1 MKNQEKFKEIME
13 QLRSQK
19 TSNNVAKVSVQ
30 EKAVGNMNAR
40 SITQGE
46 EEEMY
51 STPLNKSLASLT
63 TYSYQTTPENV
74 MGAVPDSAIIGLML
88 PNYYY
93 AEFRMDLTTVANYF
107 DITEEKLR
115 SCFLVVTPENVS
127 SGYCAFTIV
136 NSVGD
141 TLLTWNNNVGGEIE
155 LSVEDVYNGEQDEIY
170 FKLMPMMGIN
180 GMVGFPICGVALKK
194 NTPFMKNVYYG
205 NESQED
211 CSLQVMDIYVPKNAD
226 GTYKAGTFPAVITI
240 HGGAWRGGS
249 KEDYNYMTEYITNT
263 CNCVHVNM
271 NYRLTTGSPGGNNI
285 TYVDMLKDI
294 QSVIE
299 YLNTYWNSY
308 HIDTSKIALMGYSAG
323 GHLALLYAYKER
335 CCRQSGNNCDE
346 CTLKNSCNNIV
357 VGVGQNP
364 ISLVISEAGPTCFVD
379 KNNNVLHTDPFIC
392 AMAGVEYRGEGYI
405 YQHNNPSH
413 NNYEQDLYEVSI
425 LSEVSP
431 LIYANNNSPYTILAY
446 GSNLNTPP
454 DNLTFTSGDGFLPY
468 SQATAV
474 YNELGASKC
483 SLFELTDV
491 AHGEFGEDENGDP
504 KKMHPESSKSGEW
517 NQARAAYY
525 QKIQELT

>member
-63 TYSYQTTPENV
+63 TYSYQTTPENATEV
-74 MGAVPDSAIIGLML
+74 GSDGAIIGLMP

-194 NTPFMKNVYYG
+194 NTPFMKNAYYG
-205 NESQED
+205 NEPQED
-211 CSLQVMDIYVPKNAD
+211 CPLQVMDIYVPKNAD
-226 GTYKAGTFPAVITI
+226 GTYKTGSFPVVITI
-240 HGGAWRGGS
+240 HGGSWCRGS
-249 KEDYNYMTEYITNT
+249 KEYYNYMTDFITDT

-271 NYRLTTGSPGGNNI
+271 NYRLTTGVPWGNDI
-285 TYVDMLKDI
+285 TYEDMLDDI
-294 QSVIE
+294 QLVIK
-299 YLNTYWNSY
+299 YLNDHSAFY
-308 HIDTSKIALMGYSAG
+308 HVDTSKIALMGHSAG
-323 GHLALLYAYKER
+323 GHLALLYAYK
-335 CCRQSGNNCDE
+335 
-346 CTLKNSCNNIV
+346 
-357 VGVGQNP
+357 NP
-364 ISLVISEAGPTCFVD
+364 TQIDLVISEAGPTYFTENILESLPLTQRNEILAMVGS
-379 KNNNVLHTDPFIC
+379 NNAV
-392 AMAGVEYRGEGYI
+392 
-405 YQHNNPSH
+405 
-413 NNYEQDLYEVSI
+413 DLYNA
-425 LSEVSP
+425 SP
-431 LIYANNNSPYTILAY
+431 LKYATSNVPYTILAY

-468 SQATAV
+468 SQATV
-474 YNELGASKC
+474 LQGVLGENC
-483 SLFELTDV
+483 SLFELKDV
-491 AHGEFGEDENGDP
+491 AHGDFGEDENGDP